1 VVELSQEQPL
11 LDLSVLKDRT
21 FFVATLVTFVAT
33 IAMYSSLL
41 LLPLF
46 LQNVRGLGALETG
59 LLLLPQALAA
69 AVMMPISGRL
79 LDRFGPKLVVIPGL
93 LLLSFATWL
102 LTDLDI
108 GTPNSTIRW
117 ILLMRG
123 AAMGLMMMPVMT
135 VAMDTIPPHQIS
147 RASALS
153 NVLRQLFG
161 AFSTGIFATILLS
174 REQFHQ
180 ALLSQNVTS
189 TNVAAVGLLNATQT
203 AMLERGMSMTAAQ
216 AAGLAALIKQVGVL
230 ATVQSFD
237 DCFYLAT
244 LISLC
249 GLLPV
254 IWLKRGKKA
263 AAGHGEGAVVLE

>member
-1 VVELSQEQPL
+1 ML
-11 LDLSVLKDRT
+11 L
-21 FFVATLVTFVAT
+21 A
-33 IAMYSSLL
+33 Y
-41 LLPLF
+41 
-46 LQNVRGLGALETG
+46 
-59 LLLLPQALAA
+59 
-69 AVMMPISGRL
+69 
-79 LDRFGPKLVVIPGL
+79 
-93 LLLSFATWL
+93 ATWL
-102 LTDLDI
+102 LTTLDV

-135 VAMDTIPPHQIS
+135 VSMDTIPPHQIS

-180 ALLSQNVTS
+180 ALLIQNVTAS
-189 TNVAAVGLLNATQT
+189 NVAAVGVLNATQT
-203 AMLERGMSMTAAQ
+203 AMLEHGLSLAAAQ
-216 AAGLAALIKQVGVL
+216 AAGLAALMRQVSVL
-230 ATVQSFD
+230 ATVQGFD

-249 GLLPV
+249 GLLPAL
-254 IWLKRGKKA
+254 WLTRGKKA
-263 AAGHGEGAVVLE
+263 GQGGHGGGAAILD